1 MSNYNNF
8 NLQNPNNLNL
18 QNKNN
23 FNLQNKNNLNLQ
35 NPNNF
40 YRSNCPEKKVQNKL
54 DFKSLKNNT
63 ICSLNEVE
71 CFLNKLQNTI
81 KYIKIYKLLK

>member
-1 MSNYNNF
+1 MTNYNNF
-8 NLQNPNNLNL
+8 NLQNQNNLNLQKPNNLNL
-18 QNKNN
+18 QN
-23 FNLQNKNNLNLQ
+23 Q
-35 NPNNF
+35 NNF
-40 YRSNCPEKKVQNKL
+40 YRSNCPVKKVQNKL